1 MLIVS
6 IVRVPRTIK
15 PNRFRGSPHFT
26 SLIIKFGIFFS
37 LTLLVCDMY
46 GKLKRVTSESE
57 DHTMAELLFFDDLSL
72 DDSWVSRT
80 RQVTEADVAQFA
92 DLTGDFNPLHVDEE
106 FAKQTPF
113 RKPIVHGL
121 LGLSLVA
128 GIGSD
133 SPQVETV
140 AFLGIQEWSFRKPIF
155 FDDTLHVVTTV
166 LQLAPNGRRRGRV
179 TWGHQLLNQDNLI
192 VQEGTLQSL
201 VACRVA
207 SLHIVDIAERNLAAT
222 GK

>member
-1 MLIVS
+1 
-6 IVRVPRTIK
+6 
-15 PNRFRGSPHFT
+15 
-26 SLIIKFGIFFS
+26 
-37 LTLLVCDMY
+37 
-46 GKLKRVTSESE
+46 
-57 DHTMAELLFFDDLSL
+57 MAELLFFDDLSL
-72 DDSWVSRT
+72 GDNWVSGT
-80 RQVTEADVAQFA
+80 RQVTETDVAQFA
-92 DLTGDFNPLHVDEE
+92 DLTGDYNPLHVNED

-113 RKPIVHGL
+113 RRPIAHGL

-166 LQLAPNGRRRGRV
+166 LQLASNGRRRGRV
-179 TWGHQLLNQDNLI
+179 TWGRQLRNQDNLI
-192 VQEGTLQSL
+192 VQEGMLQSL

-207 SLHIVDIAERNLAAT
+207 SLHIVDTAERNLATT

>member
-1 MLIVS
+1 
-6 IVRVPRTIK
+6 
-15 PNRFRGSPHFT
+15 
-26 SLIIKFGIFFS
+26 
-37 LTLLVCDMY
+37 MY
-46 GKLKRVTSESE
+46 GKFVSIQAEFE
-57 DHTMAELLFFDDLSL
+57 DHTMAGLLFFDDLSL
-72 DDSWVSRT
+72 GDSWVSRS

-92 DLTGDFNPLHVDEE
+92 DLTGDFNPLHVDED

-113 RKPIVHGL
+113 RRPIAHGL

-133 SPQVETV
+133 SPEVETV

-166 LQLAPNGRRRGRV
+166 LQLAANGRRRGCV
-179 TWGHQLLNQDNLI
+179 TWGRQLRNQDNLI
-192 VQEGTLQSL
+192 VQDGVLQSL

-207 SLHIVDIAERNLAAT
+207 RIHVVDAPVRNLATT
-222 GK
+222 GQ